1 MRFLAELSY
10 ISRYECKTLVGL
22 AYETSKTHHYAF
34 SCSTW
39 VALMLCKVVAFSMS
53 SPVAVASSPCPIN
66 QRLVLNNAYPGDVPT
81 CSTLVDFALVQRSVK
96 MAEEEQVVTEETEEE
111 VGCTSLSASLSG
123 PSV

>member
-1 MRFLAELSY
+1 MRFLAEVSY
-10 ISRYECKTLVGL
+10 ISRYVCKTLVGL

-39 VALMLCKVVAFSMS
+39 VALLLCKFVAFSMS

-66 QRLVLNNAYPGDVPT
+66 QRLVLNNAYSGDVPT
-81 CSTLVDFALVQRSVK
+81 LDFALVQRSVK